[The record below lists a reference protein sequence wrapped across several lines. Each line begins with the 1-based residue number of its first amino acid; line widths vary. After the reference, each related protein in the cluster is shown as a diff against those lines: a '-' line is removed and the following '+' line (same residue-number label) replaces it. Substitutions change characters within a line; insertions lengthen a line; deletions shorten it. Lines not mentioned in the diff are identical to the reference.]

1 VGAPPTSIA
10 CRNWESN
17 FTMLGPHPNLHVIVS

>member
-1 VGAPPTSIA
+1 MA